1 MNLLTMLIPLLCI
14 TALSLLHTTNA
25 NPAFEGYRYEKP
37 SIPFEY
43 PTVTKKLPK
52 NTDIKPTTTAIASTT
67 KVPNEKLN
75 TKSKPNSST
84 AIKTTTIATTLNK
97 HQQQQKQEKSHA
109 TEKIKKSTVINPTA
123 IKATNLNIKSNKN
136 PETLTIITAESAA
149 TTVTVVKRKT
159 DKLSLNQLPSNS
171 TTSIHMATTGCTL
184 YKAEEQKN
192 VQNKLEKEFIKKT
205 DPKVSAAQ
213 EAALENLL
221 NRDNGYIYRL
231 PSKEQQLKSLDEN
244 LPHTVHEDNHATK
257 RLKLKNDVYE
267 VDHSVGMN
275 SLKYCCDQSFD
286 ILREKYRELAKNRPL
301 ERRLAP
307 YTEKLADKE
316 YFE

>member
-1 MNLLTMLIPLLCI
+1 MNLLTMLFPLLCI
-14 TALSLLHTTNA
+14 TALSLLYANA

-52 NTDIKPTTTAIASTT
+52 NADIKPTTTAITSTT
-67 KVPNEKLN
+67 KVANEKLN
-75 TKSKPNSST
+75 TKSKPNSAT
-84 AIKTTTIATTLNK
+84 ATKTTTIAATALK

-123 IKATNLNIKSNKN
+123 TNLNIKSNKN
-136 PETLTIITAESAA
+136 PETPTIITAESAA

-159 DKLSLNQLPSNS
+159 DKLSLNQLPANS
-171 TTSIHMATTGCTL
+171 TTSIHRATTGCTV
-184 YKAEEQKN
+184 YKAEEEKHFK
-192 VQNKLEKEFIKKT
+192 NKLEKQVIKKT
-205 DPKVSAAQ
+205 DPKILAAQ

-231 PSKEQQLKSLDEN
+231 PSKQVKSLDEN
-244 LPHTVHEDNHATK
+244 LPHTVHEENHAIK
-257 RLKLKNDVYE
+257 RLKLRNDIYE
-267 VDHSVGMN
+267 VDHSLGATTSV
-275 SLKYCCDQSFD
+275 KYCCDQSFD
-286 ILREKYRELAKNRPL
+286 IVREKYQQLAKNRPL
-301 ERRLAP
+301 ERRLTP
-307 YTEKLADKE
+307 YTEKLAEKE